1 MLLPLIAILLHIF
14 IELEKVVLKS
24 IKLFKSICTLRLTDE
39 TSVVSPCVFL
49 VLSSLHCFLVT
60 ILVDTLIS
68 RLTVTS
74 QHEEHLRSDYLPSQ
88 FSLPKF
94 ENSLNKNICL
104 PWCMFRL
111 NLMNLHALGPPK
123 VPQG

>member
-1 MLLPLIAILLHIF
+1 MLLPLIAILLHTF
-14 IELEKVVLKS
+14 IELEKVILKS
-24 IKLFKSICTLRLTDE
+24 IKLF
-39 TSVVSPCVFL
+39 SVVSPCVFL
-49 VLSSLHCFLVT
+49 VLSFLHCFLVT

-94 ENSLNKNICL
+94 EISLNKKYL
-104 PWCMFRL
+104 SSM
-111 NLMNLHALGPPK
+111 
-123 VPQG
+123 VYVQT